1 MSRASPSDLTKWH
14 AASET
19 ANGRTVTL
27 PGILQRDSGK
37 RYLLPS
43 RQFQKK
49 GAERYA
55 NDFIYRIRYSRKDG
69 MRVDEVVGRSSEG
82 WSAARAYDKLLEFK
96 ANDAAGD
103 GKPTSLAEEE
113 ALREAE
119 RRRLLAQGSIEQL
132 FRGYVS
138 WMEVVGRKSW
148 RDVEHALLKSQDSP
162 LRFFGAGTKA
172 KDVTAK
178 DIMRYL
184 RTIHERERRSQA
196 SHMRAYLSAAFNFG
210 LKRENDYTRIE
221 VDVVYGIEV
230 NPVVSVPVDL
240 GASNVGTRYLSPDEV
255 RAVWE
260 LVAKGDHSRQT
271 TVAARLLISVCG
283 QRVREVLEARKDEF
297 DLDAKI
303 WDMPPERVKNGR
315 RHVIPLSERSCSLIR
330 QAMAEAP
337 ESPFLF
343 PHRDRPEEPM
353 HFRSLNRAVTRLCDA
368 SGMGRFT
375 GRDLRRTARTLLS
388 DAEVPAY
395 LLDLFL
401 NHGQSGVGQKHYD
414 KSQHMAEKQR
424 VLEKWDTLLSQWL
437 GD

>member
-1 MSRASPSDLTKWH
+1 MSRVSSSDLTKWH
-14 AASET
+14 TASET
-19 ANGRTVTL
+19 ANGRTVTFL
-27 PGILQRDSGK
+27 GVLQRDSGK
-37 RYLLPS
+37 RYLLAS
-43 RQFQKK
+43 HLFQKK

-55 NDFIYRIRYSRKDG
+55 NDFIYRIRYSRKNG
-69 MRVDEVVGRSSEG
+69 TRVDEVVGRSSEG
-82 WSAARAYDKLLEFK
+82 WSANRAYDKLLEFK

-103 GKPTSLAEEE
+103 GKPTSLAEEA

-132 FRGYVS
+132 FRGYVN
-138 WMEVVGRKSW
+138 WMESVGRKSW
-148 RDVEHALLKSQDSP
+148 QDVKHALLESRDSP
-162 LRFFGAGTKA
+162 VQFFGAGTKA

-178 DIMRYL
+178 DVMRYL
-184 RTIHERERRSQA
+184 RTIHERGCRSQA

-210 LKRENDYTRIE
+210 LKRENDYTRTE
-221 VDVVYGIEV
+221 VDVVYEIDI

-240 GASNVGTRYLSPDEV
+240 GASSVGTRYLSSDEI

-260 LVAKGDHSRQT
+260 LIGKGDHSRQT
-271 TVAARLLISVCG
+271 TTAARLLISTCG

-315 RHVIPLSERSCSLIR
+315 RHVIPLSERSCLLIG
-330 QAMAEAP
+330 QAMAE
-337 ESPFLF
+337 SPTSFYLF

-353 HFRSLNRAVTRLCDA
+353 HFRSLNRAFTRLCDE
-368 SGMGRFT
+368 SGMERFT

-388 DAEVPAY
+388 DVEVPAY
-395 LLDLFL
+395 VLDLFL

-424 VLEKWDTLLSQWL
+424 VLETWDTLLDQWL
-437 GD
+437 GG